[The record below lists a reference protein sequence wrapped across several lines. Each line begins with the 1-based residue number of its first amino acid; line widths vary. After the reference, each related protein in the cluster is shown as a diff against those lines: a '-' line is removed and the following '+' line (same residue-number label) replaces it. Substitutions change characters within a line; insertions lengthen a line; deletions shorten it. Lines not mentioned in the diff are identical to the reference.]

1 MTQTKQ
7 AAEFIDQGSE
17 FIERHIGT
25 TFDDQ
30 RHMLETLGLKSITT
44 LIDQVVPES
53 IFSDASLQLE
63 LSCTE
68 QTALDALKEIASRN
82 QQFKSF
88 IGQGYYS
95 SFTPNVINRNI
106 FENPAW
112 YTAYTPYQPEISQ
125 GRLEAILN
133 YQTMISD
140 LTGMDLANASLL
152 DEATAAAEAMT
163 LCRRMSKVKSQ
174 VFFVSRDCLPQTIDV
189 IKTRAKPIGV
199 EVIVGDHRTDLAK
212 INAFGVLLQY
222 PDAGGAVLDY
232 RQSIEQVHSSG
243 GLVAMAADLLALVL
257 LKSPGEL
264 GADVAIGSSQRFG
277 VPMGFGGPHAAYMA
291 TKDSFKR
298 ALPGRIVGVSIDSHG
313 ANAYRLALQTRE
325 QHIRRDKAT
334 SNICTAQVLL
344 AVMSSMY
351 AVYHGPKGLR
361 NIALRVNHMTR
372 ICASG
377 LARLGYYCN
386 FDTFFDTLVL
396 STDDKTEAILSAAK
410 ARKVNLREIDASH
423 IGLSLDETSGFA
435 ELELLWTIFALGQNI
450 GFTAAQLESTLKPSI
465 PTELFRQDKILTHES
480 FQKYHSETEMMRY
493 LRRLADKDIALDRAM
508 IPLGSCTMKLNATS
522 EMMPVSWPEFSNIHP
537 FAPIEQVEG
546 YMELIKDLEEML
558 ATVTG
563 YDAVSLQPNAGSQ
576 GEYAGLL
583 AIRAYHESRGDDHRN
598 ICLVPSSAHG
608 TNPASALMCGFKAVV
623 VRCDELGN
631 VDLSDLE
638 TKLDRY
644 STDLAAVM
652 VTYPS
657 THGVFEE
664 KIKEICSMV
673 HDHGGQVFID
683 GANFN
688 AMVGLCYPGHF
699 GGDVSHLNL
708 HKTFCIPHGGG
719 GPGVGPIGVGAHLK
733 PFLPGHHSLKKAQL
747 GSDQNSVSAAAW
759 GSASILPI
767 SWMYIRMM
775 GRNGLKKASE
785 SAILNANY
793 IAERLKPHYPV
804 LYTGVNGRVA
814 HECIIDLRPIK
825 EATGIAVDD
834 VAKRL
839 IDFGF
844 HAPTMSFPVS
854 GTFMIEPTESESLK
868 ELDRFCEAMIIIRD
882 EIKEIESGISDPEDN
897 PLKFA
902 PHTAEA
908 LLTENW
914 THSYT
919 REKAAYPVAALR
931 EGKHWPP
938 VGRIDNVFGD
948 RNLICTCPSLDDY
961 EEDSGKSK
969 SSLAA

>member
-1 MTQTKQ
+1 
-7 AAEFIDQGSE
+7 
-17 FIERHIGT
+17 
-25 TFDDQ
+25 
-30 RHMLETLGLKSITT
+30 
-44 LIDQVVPES
+44 
-53 IFSDASLQLE
+53 
-63 LSCTE
+63 
-68 QTALDALKEIASRN
+68 
-82 QQFKSF
+82 
-88 IGQGYYS
+88 
-95 SFTPNVINRNI
+95 
-106 FENPAW
+106 
-112 YTAYTPYQPEISQ
+112 
-125 GRLEAILN
+125 
-133 YQTMISD
+133 
-140 LTGMDLANASLL
+140 
-152 DEATAAAEAMT
+152 
-163 LCRRMSKVKSQ
+163 
-174 VFFVSRDCLPQTIDV
+174 
-189 IKTRAKPIGV
+189 
-199 EVIVGDHRTDLAK
+199 
-212 INAFGVLLQY
+212 
-222 PDAGGAVLDY
+222 
-232 RQSIEQVHSSG
+232 
-243 GLVAMAADLLALVL
+243 
-257 LKSPGEL
+257 
-264 GADVAIGSSQRFG
+264 
-277 VPMGFGGPHAAYMA
+277 
-291 TKDSFKR
+291 
-298 ALPGRIVGVSIDSHG
+298 
-313 ANAYRLALQTRE
+313 
-325 QHIRRDKAT
+325 
-334 SNICTAQVLL
+334 
-344 AVMSSMY
+344 
-351 AVYHGPKGLR
+351 
-361 NIALRVNHMTR
+361 
-372 ICASG
+372 
-377 LARLGYYCN
+377 
-386 FDTFFDTLVL
+386 
-396 STDDKTEAILSAAK
+396 
-410 ARKVNLREIDASH
+410 
-423 IGLSLDETSGFA
+423 
-435 ELELLWTIFALGQNI
+435 
-450 GFTAAQLESTLKPSI
+450 
-465 PTELFRQDKILTHES
+465 
-480 FQKYHSETEMMRY
+480 
-493 LRRLADKDIALDRAM
+493 
-508 IPLGSCTMKLNATS
+508 
-522 EMMPVSWPEFSNIHP
+522 
-537 FAPIEQVEG
+537 
-546 YMELIKDLEEML
+546 
-558 ATVTG
+558 
-563 YDAVSLQPNAGSQ
+563 
-576 GEYAGLL
+576 
-583 AIRAYHESRGDDHRN
+583 
-598 ICLVPSSAHG
+598 
-608 TNPASALMCGFKAVV
+608 
-623 VRCDELGN
+623 
-631 VDLSDLE
+631 
-638 TKLDRY
+638 
-644 STDLAAVM
+644 M

-825 EATGIAVDD
+825 EATGITVDD

-931 EGKHWPP
+931 GGKHWPP